1 MGKKET
7 NEQKGFAAKQA
18 ASAVILAGERTR
30 SDLVA
35 VGSSMVIHGESDR
48 VALSSLT
55 NVEVALFGE
64 GEGCLEGVV
73 ADVYGI
79 RQNSG
84 LDNTGV
90 DLILTISQRFLK
102 QAEVVQVH
110 FSFRELMVQI
120 KSSEVHF
127 KKHWGGNGSSAGW
140 KKEGKITLEGEWA
153 HEMIVSDFMLQ
164 VMALANG
171 LRDREVG
178 QKMLAMFPVGA
189 VEILRRNILT
199 LEQLHGEFYVW
210 LSGVEKLA
218 NFRKLS
224 ERLGFEG

>member
-1 MGKKET
+1 
-7 NEQKGFAAKQA
+7 
-18 ASAVILAGERTR
+18 
-30 SDLVA
+30 
-35 VGSSMVIHGESDR
+35 MVVYSESDR
-48 VALSSLT
+48 AALQSIV
-55 NVEVALFGE
+55 NVETALFGE
-64 GEGCLEGVV
+64 GEGSLEGVV

-79 RQNSG
+79 RQNSE

-90 DLILTISQRFLK
+90 DLILAISQRFLK
-102 QAEVVQVH
+102 QAEVAQVH
-110 FSFRELMVQI
+110 FSFRELMVQV

-140 KKEGKITLEGEWA
+140 KKEGRIALEGEWP
-153 HEMIVSDFMLQ
+153 HEMIVGDFMLQ

-178 QKMLAMFPVGA
+178 QKMLSMFSEGSVT
-189 VEILRRNILT
+189 VLRRNIGT

-218 NFRKLS
+218 NFRKLA

>member
-7 NEQKGFAAKQA
+7 VEEMGFAAKQA

-30 SDLVA
+30 PDLVA

-48 VALSSLT
+48 VALSSLV

-84 LDNTGV
+84 LDHSGV
-90 DLILTISQRFLK
+90 DLILAISQRFLK
-102 QAEVVQVH
+102 QAGAAQVH
-110 FSFRELMVQI
+110 FSFHELMVQV
-120 KSSEVHF
+120 KSSKVHF
-127 KKHWGGNGSSAGW
+127 EKHWGGCGSSAEW
-140 KKEGKITLEGEWA
+140 KKEGKIALEGEWP
-153 HEMIVSDFMLQ
+153 HEMIVGDFMLQ

-178 QKMLAMFPVGA
+178 QKMLSMFPEGSVT
-189 VEILRRNILT
+189 VLRRNIGT

-210 LSGVEKLA
+210 LSGVERLA
-218 NFRKLS
+218 NFRKLA